1 MGRSMIDYG
10 VTYEG
15 LPALVADDDFIEH
28 LHEQGFEETIEMDE
42 LVFEYLDWSKENVH
56 EH

>member
-1 MGRSMIDYG
+1 MIDYG